1 MIKYTSEYFINNII
15 HNIIHINFI
24 NTINIFILLILLLL
38 FIFLILFVI
47 NIIMLIVPV
56 WARPTPE
63 LPDRDPLGC
72 SRLVYLI
79 ETREPGR
86 ILRVLV
92 EFCESWPRP
101 KRLSRNQVKSAEAS
115 RIITVGLAGRPI
127 LPLTLKPRSVKLISY

>member
-63 LPDRDPLGC
+63 LPDRDHLAA
-72 SRLVYLI
+72 RD
-79 ETREPGR
+79 
-86 ILRVLV
+86 
-92 EFCESWPRP
+92 
-101 KRLSRNQVKSAEAS
+101 LS
-115 RIITVGLAGRPI
+115 T
-127 LPLTLKPRSVKLISY
+127 